1 MTPDGLVRGFLGL
14 VLLGK
19 AESAFHCFVFS
30 RFSVIPLFL
39 LVHIYL
45 IFRWVLFINLH
56 FSTLP
61 VFQCGEVLSVK
72 LKWETA
78 YSKAFTL
85 SQKR

>member
-1 MTPDGLVRGFLGL
+1 MGKLS
-14 VLLGK
+14 LL
-19 AESAFHCFVFS
+19 STVFVFS

-78 YSKAFTL
+78 YSKAFTY
-85 SQKR
+85 SESEEMSKTKFMI